1 MNHQVRQIRKVLL
14 MTVMWLGVALV
25 LGACAGPQPAPTA
38 APPPAATS
46 APAQP
51 QATTAPAQ
59 PTTASQPTAKSGG
72 TLRVGL
78 DVDAGTGDPRLARD
92 TSAFR
97 LKELVFNGLVYVKPD
112 YTPAPQLAESWEN
125 PDPQTWIFKLRKG
138 VKFHNGQELKA
149 EDVKYTFDTEL
160 DEKFAAPNRSFYT
173 PIKKVDVVDDYT
185 VKFTLDSAYGPFLT
199 YMDLAILPKAVAEKQ
214 GDQFGNSPVGTGP
227 FKFVSWKRGDTIE
240 LEAFNDYFEGRPK
253 LDKVLLKIVPDNSAR
268 VVALESGDLDLV
280 LSPLSPQ
287 DVTRMQG
294 KAGFKVNRMPAA
306 GYTYISL
313 NTADPALSDV
323 KVRQALSYLVNREQI
338 LSSIYKG
345 IGQVAKGPI
354 PPGMWAYSADLP
366 SYDYDP
372 TKAKSLLDDAGWK
385 AGADGMRSKDGKPL
399 KLTLR
404 THTEDPDRRQVIEV
418 LQAEFTKA
426 GIQADTNVI
435 DFATMLNDMTAGKY
449 QVAVI
454 GWLNLANPDR
464 AMFRQFTIGGAGNYG
479 KYNNPDVDKLIKDAR
494 TTLDQA
500 KAKDLYQTATRQIV
514 QDAPY
519 IFLQYQEYITI
530 HKANLNGF
538 VMNPVQY
545 FYSLKDVSL
554 GQ

>member
-1 MNHQVRQIRKVLL
+1 
-14 MTVMWLGVALV
+14 MWLGVALV

>member
-1 MNHQVRQIRKVLL
+1 MMYQVKIRQ
-14 MTVMWLGVALV
+14 TVWLAAVWLGVALV
-25 LGACAGPQPAPTA
+25 LSACASPQLPAT
-38 APPPAATS
+38 PPAQPAATS

-51 QATTAPAQ
+51 AATQAPAQ
-59 PTTASQPTAKSGG
+59 PTTAAQPATKTGG

-97 LKELVFNGLVYVKPD
+97 LKELIFSGLVYIKPD
-112 YTPAPQLAESWEN
+112 YTPAPQLAERWEN
-125 PDPQTWIFKLRKG
+125 PDPKTWIFYLRKG

-149 EDVKYTFDTEL
+149 EDVKYTFETEL
-160 DEKFAAPNRSFYT
+160 DEKLAAPNRSFFT
-173 PIKKVDVVDDYT
+173 PIQKIDVVDDYT
-185 VKFTLDSAYGPFLT
+185 VKFTLDSAYGPFLS
-199 YMDLAILPKAVAEKQ
+199 YMDFAILPKSVAEKA
-214 GDQFGNSPVGTGP
+214 GDQFGNNPIGTGP
-227 FKFVSWKRGDTIE
+227 YKFVSWKRGDTIQ

-253 LDKVLLKIVPDNSAR
+253 LDSIVLKIVPDNSAR

-338 LSSIYKG
+338 LSTIYKG

-354 PPGMWAYSADLP
+354 PPGMWAYASDVP
-366 SYDYDP
+366 SYDYSPD
-372 TKAKSLLDDAGWK
+372 KAKALLDQAGWK
-385 AGADGMRSKDGKPL
+385 AAADGVRSKDGKPL
-399 KLTLR
+399 KLTIR

-435 DFATMLNDMTAGKY
+435 DFASLINDMTAGKY
-449 QVAVI
+449 QIAVI

-464 AMFRQFTIGGAGNYG
+464 AMFRQFTVGGAGNYG
-479 KYNNPDVDKLIKDAR
+479 KYNNPEVDKLIKDAR
-494 TTLDQA
+494 GTLDQA
-500 KAKDLYQTATRQIV
+500 KAKELYQDATRKIIA
-514 QDAPY
+514 DAPY

-530 HKANLNGF
+530 HKSNLNGF

-545 FYSLKDVSL
+545 FYSLKDVTL
-554 GQ
+554 Q

>member
-554 GQ
+554 AQ

>member
-1 MNHQVRQIRKVLL
+1 MMYQVKIRQ
-14 MTVMWLGVALV
+14 TVWLAAVWLGVALV
-25 LGACAGPQPAPTA
+25 LSACASPQPAAT
-38 APPPAATS
+38 PPVQPAATS

-51 QATTAPAQ
+51 AATKAPAQ
-59 PTTASQPTAKSGG
+59 PTTASQPATKTGG

-97 LKELVFNGLVYVKPD
+97 LKELVFSGLVYIKPD
-112 YTPAPQLAESWEN
+112 YTPAPQLAERWEN
-125 PDPQTWIFKLRKG
+125 PDPKTWIFYLRKG

-149 EDVKYTFDTEL
+149 EDVKYTFETEL
-160 DEKFAAPNRSFYT
+160 DEKLAAPNRSFFT
-173 PIKKVDVVDDYT
+173 PIQKIDVVDDYT
-185 VKFTLDSAYGPFLT
+185 VKFTLDSAYGPFLS
-199 YMDLAILPKAVAEKQ
+199 YMDFAILPKSVAEKA
-214 GDQFGNSPVGTGP
+214 GDQFGNNPIGTGP
-227 FKFVSWKRGDTIE
+227 YKFVSWKRGDTIQ

-253 LDKVLLKIVPDNSAR
+253 LDSIVLKIVPDNSAR

-338 LSSIYKG
+338 LSTIYKG

-354 PPGMWAYSADLP
+354 PPGMWAYASDVP
-366 SYDYDP
+366 SYDYSPD
-372 TKAKSLLDDAGWK
+372 KAKALLDQAGWK
-385 AGADGMRSKDGKPL
+385 AGADGMRAKDGKPL
-399 KLTLR
+399 KLTIR

-435 DFATMLNDMTAGKY
+435 DFASLINDMTAGKY
-449 QVAVI
+449 QIAVI

-464 AMFRQFTIGGAGNYG
+464 AMFRQFTVGGAGNYG
-479 KYNNPDVDKLIKDAR
+479 KYNNPEVDKLIKDAR
-494 TTLDQA
+494 GTLDQA
-500 KAKDLYQTATRQIV
+500 KAKELYQDATRKIIA
-514 QDAPY
+514 DAPY

-530 HKANLNGF
+530 HKSNLNGF

-545 FYSLKDVSL
+545 FYSLKDVTL
-554 GQ
+554 Q